1 MGERFDVTVSDSEL
15 SEPVTKDSPTQQAK
29 KPPDKK
35 AKRPPKKLSTG
46 QIALRLLLKLAV
58 IAAVVWA
65 TLTFVLC
72 IHIHHGNNMH
82 PVLKDGDLIVTLRLQ
97 QPVINSVVLYENG
110 DGKLCAGRVIAL
122 GGSEVTVSENGALS
136 VNGYTP
142 NEEVFYPTC
151 PAPGDPIQ
159 YPYKVEAGKVFI
171 LNDFRTDTLDSRS
184 FGAVDLKDVK
194 GSALMTLRRRGF

>member
-1 MGERFDVTVSDSEL
+1 MIVKSR
-15 SEPVTKDSPTQQAK
+15 EPTEKNNRMHPENKLAGRKTKP
-29 KPPDKK
+29 
-35 AKRPPKKLSTG
+35 PPKKLSTG

-65 TLTFVLC
+65 VLTFVLC
-72 IHIHHGNNMH
+72 VHIHYGNNMH

-97 QPVINSVVLYENG
+97 QPVINSVVLYENS

-142 NEEVFYPTC
+142 NEEVFYPTY

-159 YPYKVEAGKVFI
+159 YPYKVEMGKVFI

-194 GSALMTLRRRGF
+194 GSALITLRRRGF